1 MPVSLQCRRINI
13 STMFA
18 TLRCSRAAASRTA
31 SLMAGSIRKFNVDI
45 LVLAMRYIVYE
56 KYCKC
61 NAFCLVHMTCFRHAL
76 NEGYTA
82 IYRAHPGCA
91 VGDSE
96 IACG

>member
-1 MPVSLQCRRINI
+1 MPVSLQCRRISI

-31 SLMAGSIRKFNVDI
+31 SLMAGSIRKLSVDI
-45 LVLAMRYIVYE
+45 LVLGMRYIVYKE
-56 KYCKC
+56 ERKC
-61 NAFCLVHMTCFRHAL
+61 NAFCVILAACFRHAYI
-76 NEGYTA
+76 ERYTA
-82 IYRAHPGCA
+82 IYRAHPGCT